1 MGPCFYAT
9 GNCTAGQYCQGGAA
23 SPVPNDS
30 NVDYPENGP
39 CQVGH
44 YCPEGT
50 LVPVECEIGTL
61 RNVTG
66 MCCFIN
72 DASSLIVRHQSK

>member
-1 MGPCFYAT
+1 MYT
-9 GNCTAGQYCQGGAA
+9 SGNCTAGEYCQGGAA
-23 SPVPNDS
+23 SSVPDDS
-30 NVDYPENGP
+30 NANYPENGP

-50 LVPVECEIGTL
+50 LRPVECEVGTL

-66 MCCFIN
+66 MYHKSYFVSDTVESYKKNNCT
-72 DASSLIVRHQSK
+72 